1 MVHAQSYDYDSL
13 KYKLLSFLHSKED
26 PIKEDSYESSGFELV
41 ESDYGVCSDC
51 SRPNTSTD
59 WCHMC
64 NAERFRQGFGTWT
77 SNNEYIDKF
86 IQDAQLGAADRREV
100 LEWIPYEKLKHV
112 TYVARGGYST
122 IYKAIW
128 IDGPISGWNHE
139 MQQWQRY
146 QFMYDDK
153 CRFLT
158 TLDNM
163 YSGTFGISIALKCL
177 HDSSNVDEEFLNEW
191 KTHLKCYKVGNFSLI
206 RLIGI
211 TQDPETSNYMVAME
225 YAANGSLGDDLKNL
239 IQKNWYVRLR
249 RLLEIITGLAVI
261 HQQGLVHRDLHSGNI
276 LQLQEHY
283 YNIRTL
289 LISDLGLTQPVNK
302 SKKGGEVYGV
312 LPYVAS
318 EVLIGE
324 PYTPAADIYSFGM
337 IMWELTSGRQ
347 PFDNVPYDTKLCI
360 NIVRGTRPKTV
371 EGTPES
377 YAKLMMK
384 CWDLNPLRRP
394 TALELKETLGIWKKK
409 CGYYYFD
416 EEERKTWGD
425 YDDDNDNYDDYE
437 IRKAT
442 LEFIKADKDLER
454 FQNFDK
460 QIFTRHSKACYTS
473 RLISFPGINILPNP
487 QDYSASITALT
498 LDDTI
503 EESEKD
509 HYTL

>member
-64 NAERFRQGFGTWT
+64 NAERFRQGFG
-77 SNNEYIDKF
+77 
-86 IQDAQLGAADRREV
+86 
-100 LEWIPYEKLKHV
+100 
-112 TYVARGGYST
+112 
-122 IYKAIW
+122 
-128 IDGPISGWNHE
+128 WNHE

-191 KTHLKCYKVGNFSLI
+191 KTHLKCYKV
-206 RLIGI
+206 
-211 TQDPETSNYMVAME
+211 
-225 YAANGSLGDDLKNL
+225 
-239 IQKNWYVRLR
+239 
-249 RLLEIITGLAVI
+249 
-261 HQQGLVHRDLHSGNI
+261 
-276 LQLQEHY
+276 
-283 YNIRTL
+283 
-289 LISDLGLTQPVNK
+289 
-302 SKKGGEVYGV
+302 
-312 LPYVAS
+312 
-318 EVLIGE
+318 
-324 PYTPAADIYSFGM
+324 
-337 IMWELTSGRQ
+337 
-347 PFDNVPYDTKLCI
+347 
-360 NIVRGTRPKTV
+360 VRGTRPKTV

>member
-26 PIKEDSYESSGFELV
+26 PIKEDSY

-128 IDGPISGWNHE
+128 VDGPISGWNHE

-249 RLLEIITGLAVI
+249 RLLEIITV
-261 HQQGLVHRDLHSGNI
+261 
-276 LQLQEHY
+276 
-283 YNIRTL
+283 
-289 LISDLGLTQPVNK
+289 
-302 SKKGGEVYGV
+302 
-312 LPYVAS
+312 
-318 EVLIGE
+318 
-324 PYTPAADIYSFGM
+324 
-337 IMWELTSGRQ
+337 
-347 PFDNVPYDTKLCI
+347 
-360 NIVRGTRPKTV
+360 
-371 EGTPES
+371 
-377 YAKLMMK
+377 
-384 CWDLNPLRRP
+384 
-394 TALELKETLGIWKKK
+394 
-409 CGYYYFD
+409 
-416 EEERKTWGD
+416 
-425 YDDDNDNYDDYE
+425 
-437 IRKAT
+437 T